1 MDGTARSS
9 THRRCGGRWTE
20 RVSAYFAR
28 VERATETDV
37 DVVVEEA
44 RIVAHRVRVRHGRRV
59 RYGTV
64 YKVVEVDVID
74 ALPQRNGKKK
84 KRRKK
89 NGKKLL
95 TFLCSFF
102 LNQSFVTL
110 FSISRIDPSN
120 NRDCS
125 WIKVL
130 ALVHWLTW

>member
-1 MDGTARSS
+1 MDINLDGTARSS

-74 ALPQRNGKKK
+74 ALPQRNGKK
-84 KRRKK
+84 RKDGRKMGK
-89 NGKKLL
+89 NY
-95 TFLCSFF
+95 SHFF
-102 LNQSFVTL
+102 VL
-110 FSISRIDPSN
+110 FF
-120 NRDCS
+120 
-125 WIKVL
+125 
-130 ALVHWLTW
+130 